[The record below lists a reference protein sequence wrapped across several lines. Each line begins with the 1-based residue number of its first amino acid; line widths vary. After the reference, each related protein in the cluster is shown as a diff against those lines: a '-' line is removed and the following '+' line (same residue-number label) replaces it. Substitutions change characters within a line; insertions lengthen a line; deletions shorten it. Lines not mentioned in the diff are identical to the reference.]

1 VFSAAKED
9 MIMLRGLERI
19 QLRRK
24 LKALQSFCVV
34 AFSDGKP
41 VPTFPENALARGCV
55 ALALAAASLIAAAP
69 LQAETWPT
77 KRVQVI
83 VPFSPGSAT
92 DLLPRT
98 VFEQVSA
105 KAGQPIII
113 ENRPGGGGAIGVG
126 AVAKADPDGHTILV
140 HSNALVTAPAIQHM
154 PYDPVQDFAGV
165 TPLGNVPLVLVIS
178 PDKHIGTLKELVAA
192 AKAKPGSINYAAA
205 GIGTPPHL
213 TTERFRLAA
222 KFEGQLVPFKGAP
235 EALTEVITGRVDFYF
250 CPITPAMP
258 FIREGK
264 LLALAVSS
272 SKRASALPEV
282 PTTVEAGFP
291 DSDFDFW
298 IGALVPKKTPRDVV
312 TRIHEETANALHDPS
327 VKEKLAKLGV
337 EEMIMTPDDFDARIA
352 REAPIAIDLAKA
364 AGIAAR

>member
-1 VFSAAKED
+1 MHSWRNAGKPIVVATSAMAASVL
-9 MIMLRGLERI
+9 IMLAAE
-19 QLRRK
+19 
-24 LKALQSFCVV
+24 
-34 AFSDGKP
+34 P
-41 VPTFPENALARGCV
+41 PLAQTSS
-55 ALALAAASLIAAAP
+55 AQI
-69 LQAETWPT
+69 WPT

-98 VFEQVSA
+98 VFEHVAA
-105 KAGQPIII
+105 KVGQAFII
-113 ENRPGGGGAIGVG
+113 ENRPGGGGAMGVS
-126 AVAKADPDGHTILV
+126 AVAKADPDGYTVLV
-140 HSNALVTAPAIQHM
+140 HSNALVTAPAIQSM

-178 PDKHIGTLKELVAA
+178 PDKNIKTLKELVAA

-222 KFEGQLVPFKGAP
+222 QFEGQLVPFKGAP
-235 EALTEVITGRVDFYF
+235 EALTEVLTGRVDFYF

-258 FIREGK
+258 FIRDGK

-272 SKRASALPEV
+272 SKRATALPDV

-298 IGALVPKKTPRDVV
+298 IGMVVPKKTPRDIVA
-312 TRIHEETANALHDPS
+312 RMHQETVNGLGDPA

-337 EEMIMTPDDFDARIA
+337 EEMIMKPEDFDARIA
-352 REAPIAIDLAKA
+352 REAPVAVALAKA
-364 AGIAAR
+364 VGISPK

>member
-1 VFSAAKED
+1 MQGWRGARRAATVAAMAMVASA
-9 MIMLRGLERI
+9 L
-19 QLRRK
+19 
-24 LKALQSFCVV
+24 
-34 AFSDGKP
+34 
-41 VPTFPENALARGCV
+41 T
-55 ALALAAASLIAAAP
+55 LIVAAP
-69 LQAETWPT
+69 LLAQTSSASAQTWPT
-77 KRVQVI
+77 KRVQII

-98 VFEQVSA
+98 VFEHVSA
-105 KAGQPIII
+105 KVGQPIII

-126 AVAKADPDGHTILV
+126 SVAKAEPDGHTILV
-140 HSNALVTAPAIQHM
+140 HSNALVTAPAIQPM
-154 PYDPVQDFAGV
+154 PYDPVQDFAAI
-165 TPLGNVPLVLVIS
+165 TPLGNVPLVLVIA
-178 PDKHIGTLKELVAA
+178 PEKNIKTLKELVAA

-272 SKRASALPEV
+272 SKRASALPDV

-298 IGALVPKKTPRDVV
+298 IGMVVPKKTPRDIVA
-312 TRIHEETANALHDPS
+312 RIHQETVNGLRDPA
-327 VKEKLAKLGV
+327 VKEKLGKLGV
-337 EEMIMTPDDFDARIA
+337 EEMVMRPDDFDARIA
-352 REAPIAIDLAKA
+352 REAPIAVALAKA
-364 AGIAAR
+364 AGIAVK